1 MTSLGFPPTTNTK
14 HTTDLSS
21 WRALRA
27 LWEAHI
33 PPRRL
38 EVGLTAPRKSM
49 SDSPISHHPGGGLP
63 MAEGQSQSQG
73 APAEAAASPEQKAQ
87 MEQAYAQMR
96 RKMRMTQLDEQIK
109 HKVMVLS
116 GKGGVGKSTVSV
128 GLALSLA
135 RQGKKV
141 GLMDIDIT
149 GPNVPKMLGIE
160 DADLHVEDGQI
171 FPAIGPH
178 GLKVI
183 SMAFLIEDP
192 DKPVIWRGPI
202 KLGAIQ
208 QFIGDVAWGELDALI
223 IDFPPG
229 TSDEPL
235 TVSQALPGI
244 DGVVIV
250 TTPQDV
256 ALLDSRKSINFAKT
270 ISLPC
275 LGVVE
280 NMSGYTIRGSAEP
293 NTTISVIGP
302 TGTPLEAQTDSEGA
316 WSLTLDVF
324 KSGGGAAAA
333 TELEVPFLGALP
345 FDPGI
350 VRGGDDGVHRIIAE
364 PDGPTAA
371 AFDAVVTNVLAELDG
386 SSSPSVRIS

>member
-1 MTSLGFPPTTNTK
+1 M
-14 HTTDLSS
+14 
-21 WRALRA
+21 
-27 LWEAHI
+27 
-33 PPRRL
+33 
-38 EVGLTAPRKSM
+38 
-49 SDSPISHHPGGGLP
+49 
-63 MAEGQSQSQG
+63 Q
-73 APAEAAASPEQKAQ
+73 
-87 MEQAYAQMR
+87 
-96 RKMRMTQLDEQIK
+96 RKMRISKMDENIK
-109 HKVMVLS
+109 HKIMVLS
-116 GKGGVGKSTVSV
+116 GKGGVGKSTVAT

-149 GPNVPKMLGIE
+149 GPNVPKMLGLE
-160 DADLHVEDGQI
+160 QADLNVEEGQI
-171 FPAIGPH
+171 HPADGPS

-183 SMAFLIEDP
+183 SMAFLLEDP

-235 TVSQALPGI
+235 TVSQSLPGI

-250 TTPQDV
+250 TTPQEV

-270 ISLPC
+270 ISVPV

-280 NMSGYTIRGSAEP
+280 NMRGYNLRGTTTP
-293 NTTISVIGP
+293 NSEFSIIGP
-302 TGTPLEAQTDSEGA
+302 GGVPIE
-316 WSLTLDVF
+316 SLSDEDGNWEMTLDIF
-324 KSGGGAAAA
+324 KSGGG
-333 TELEVPFLGALP
+333 EESSNEMGVPFLGALP

-364 PDGPTAA
+364 PDGETAR
-371 AFDAVVTNVLAELDG
+371 AFESIVEKVLEQLDHG
-386 SSSPSVRIS
+386 SQRTLRII

>member
-1 MTSLGFPPTTNTK
+1 
-14 HTTDLSS
+14 
-21 WRALRA
+21 
-27 LWEAHI
+27 
-33 PPRRL
+33 
-38 EVGLTAPRKSM
+38 M
-49 SDSPISHHPGGGLP
+49 SDSPVSHHQ
-63 MAEGQSQSQG
+63 AG
-73 APAEAAASPEQKAQ
+73 APQESPDSGASNEQKAQ
-87 MEQAYAQMR
+87 MEQAYQQMQ
-96 RKMRMTQLDEQIK
+96 RKMRISKMDENIK
-109 HKVMVLS
+109 HKIMVLS
-116 GKGGVGKSTVSV
+116 GKGGVGKSTVAT

-149 GPNVPKMLGIE
+149 GPNVPKMLGLE
-160 DADLHVEDGQI
+160 QAELNVEEGQI
-171 FPAIGPH
+171 HPADGPS

-183 SMAFLIEDP
+183 SMAFLLEDP

-235 TVSQALPGI
+235 TVSQSLPGI

-250 TTPQDV
+250 TTPQEV

-270 ISLPC
+270 ISVPV

-280 NMSGYTIRGSAEP
+280 NMRGYNLRGTTKP
-293 NTTISVIGP
+293 NSEFSIIGP
-302 TGTPLEAQTDSEGA
+302 GGVPIE
-316 WSLTLDVF
+316 SLSDEDGNWEMTLDIF
-324 KSGGGAAAA
+324 KSGGG
-333 TELEVPFLGALP
+333 EESSNEMGVPFLGALP

-364 PDGPTAA
+364 PDGETAR
-371 AFDAVVTNVLAELDG
+371 AFESIVERVLEQLGNG
-386 SSSPSVRIS
+386 SQRTLRII

>member
-1 MTSLGFPPTTNTK
+1 
-14 HTTDLSS
+14 
-21 WRALRA
+21 
-27 LWEAHI
+27 
-33 PPRRL
+33 
-38 EVGLTAPRKSM
+38 
-49 SDSPISHHPGGGLP
+49 
-63 MAEGQSQSQG
+63 
-73 APAEAAASPEQKAQ
+73 
-87 MEQAYAQMR
+87 MEQAYQQMQ
-96 RKMRMTQLDEQIK
+96 RKMRITQMDEQIK

-116 GKGGVGKSTVSV
+116 GKGGVGKSTVAT

-149 GPNVPKMLGIE
+149 GPNVPKMLGLE
-160 DADLHVEDGQI
+160 NADLNVEEGQI
-171 FPAIGPH
+171 HPAVGPH

-183 SMAFLIEDP
+183 SMAFLLEDP

-208 QFIGDVAWGELDALI
+208 QFIGDVAWGELDALV

-235 TVSQALPGI
+235 TVSQNLPGI

-250 TTPQDV
+250 TTPQEV

-270 ISLPC
+270 ISVPV

-280 NMSGYTIRGSAEP
+280 NMSGYTVRGKSEP
-293 NTTISVIGP
+293 NSSVSVMGP
-302 TGTPLEAQTDSEGA
+302 SGTHIEAESDDDGN
-316 WSLTLDVF
+316 WSVTLDVF
-324 KSGGGAAAA
+324 KSGGGREAAE
-333 TELEVPFLGALP
+333 ELGVPFLGALP

-350 VRGGDDGVHRIIAE
+350 VRGGDDGVHRIVAE
-364 PDGPTAA
+364 PDGDSAR
-371 AFDAVVTNVLAELDG
+371 AFDSVVQ
-386 SSSPSVRIS
+386 RISEELERDTGRTLRIV

>member
-1 MTSLGFPPTTNTK
+1 
-14 HTTDLSS
+14 
-21 WRALRA
+21 
-27 LWEAHI
+27 
-33 PPRRL
+33 
-38 EVGLTAPRKSM
+38 
-49 SDSPISHHPGGGLP
+49 
-63 MAEGQSQSQG
+63 MADSQSSSEET
-73 APAEAAASPEQKAQ
+73 PASPEQKAQ

-96 RKMRMTQLDEQIK
+96 RKMRMTQLDEEIK
-109 HKVMVLS
+109 YKVMVLS

-149 GPNVPKMLGIE
+149 GPNVPKMLGID
-160 DADLHVEDGQI
+160 DAELHVEDGQI

-235 TVSQALPGI
+235 TVSQSLPGI

-250 TTPQDV
+250 TTPQEV

-280 NMSGYTIRGSAEP
+280 NMSGYTIHGKAEP
-293 NTTISVIGP
+293 NSEISVLGP
-302 TGTPLEAQTDSEGA
+302 TGTAIETTTDENGD
-316 WSLTLDVF
+316 WSVTLDVF
-324 KSGGGAAAA
+324 KSGGGESAAV
-333 TELEVPFLGALP
+333 ELEVPFLGALP

-364 PDGPTAA
+364 PDGATAA
-371 AFDAVVTNVLAELDG
+371 AFDEVVENVLLELEG
-386 SSSPSVRIS
+386 SSGPTVRISQIRTNLGCFTAYFLRGGFLRYWLPR